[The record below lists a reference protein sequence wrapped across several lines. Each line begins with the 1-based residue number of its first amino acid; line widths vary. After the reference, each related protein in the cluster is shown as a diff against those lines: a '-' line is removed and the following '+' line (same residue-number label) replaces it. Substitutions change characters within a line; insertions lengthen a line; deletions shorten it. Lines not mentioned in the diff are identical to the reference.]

1 MEFIMSDCCTLASAP
16 RQKLS
21 RRHNSLIILRSA
33 IMRWFWRI
41 RIRRERKR
49 RSKISPVLIDDIGL
63 TEQQAGS
70 EATGFFWHA

>member
-1 MEFIMSDCCTLASAP
+1 MSDCCILASAP

-33 IMRWFWRI
+33 ITRWFWRI
-41 RIRRERKR
+41 RIRRERKQ

-63 TEQQAGS
+63 TEQQVGS
-70 EATGFFWHA
+70 EITGFFWHV

>member
-1 MEFIMSDCCTLASAP
+1 MSDCCILASAP
-16 RQKLS
+16 CQKLS

-33 IMRWFWRI
+33 ITRWFWRI
-41 RIRRERKR
+41 RIRRERKQ

-70 EATGFFWHA
+70 ETTGFFWHV